1 MQADP
6 RAGQAVRGYVDSVTT
21 GAIDGW
27 AFEPANPTER
37 VVVELR
43 LDGRTLATTV
53 ADRHR
58 PDLVRA
64 GIGDAFHGFRFTLK
78 PGWAERRADL
88 SAVARSMEGAEVP
101 LALFQRGAA
110 PPAPTPVAPQVAR
123 ALDQLTAGQRAL
135 EGRLAELVTRVTTL
149 PVPLGPASEPA
160 EADARI
166 AALEGWVARLD
177 ERLAAIQAA
186 APAPAQPERRGL
198 DTWQVVLMA
207 LLAVFG
213 FGALAAL
220 ALALSL

>member
-1 MQADP
+1 MQADR
-6 RAGQAVRGYVDSVTT
+6 RAGPAVRGYVDGVTT
-21 GAIDGW
+21 AAIDGW

-64 GIGDAFHGFRFTLK
+64 GIGDAFHGFRFALK
-78 PGWAERRADL
+78 PGWAERRGELA
-88 SAVARSMEGAEVP
+88 AIARSTEGAEVP
-101 LALFQRGAA
+101 LPLFQRGAA
-110 PPAPTPVAPQVAR
+110 PPAPAEVAPQVAQ
-123 ALDQLTAGQRAL
+123 ALDRLAAHQRAL
-135 EGRLAELVTRVTTL
+135 EGQLAELATRVTTL
-149 PVPLGPASEPA
+149 PVPAGPSPEPA
-160 EADARI
+160 GAEARI
-166 AALEGWVARLD
+166 TALETWVARLD

-186 APAPAQPERRGL
+186 APAATPEPRGL
-198 DTWQVVLMA
+198 DTWQVVLLA

-213 FGALAAL
+213 LGALAAL